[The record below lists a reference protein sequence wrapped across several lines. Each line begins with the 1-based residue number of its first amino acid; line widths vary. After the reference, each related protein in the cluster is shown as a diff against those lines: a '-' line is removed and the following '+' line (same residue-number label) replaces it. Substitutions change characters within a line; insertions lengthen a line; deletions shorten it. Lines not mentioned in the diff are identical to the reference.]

1 MGDRPTGVGEPLTAS
16 VVEQLR
22 QKARTEQELEASRA
36 ADEQREQKIDRLK
49 EEQQAVS
56 LQHAGDPDHW
66 AEARQAA
73 HRAPVSRRPARLLG
87 LAQLALV
94 AAGAAVLG
102 ALLRRR

>member
-1 MGDRPTGVGEPLTAS
+1 MGEPLTAS

-36 ADEQREQKIDRLK
+36 RTSSASKIDRLK